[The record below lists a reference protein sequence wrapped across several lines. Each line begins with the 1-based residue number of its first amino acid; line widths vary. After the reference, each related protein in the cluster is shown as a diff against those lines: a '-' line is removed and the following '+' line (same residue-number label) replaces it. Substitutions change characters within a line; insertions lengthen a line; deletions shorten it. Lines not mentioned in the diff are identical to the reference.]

1 MDTELDSGSR
11 IEIYPGIYKHILC
24 YNFVRNNWIQQM
36 PVSLGKLLFNFIL
49 GRHLSSFFLYS
60 ACKDNYLV
68 LTKLSYDFVLLFK
81 KMCVL
86 FKKKKKMCV

>member
-49 GRHLSSFFLYS
+49 GRHLSNFFLYS
-60 ACKDNYLV
+60 ACKDNWSLQNCHM
-68 LTKLSYDFVLLFK
+68 TLFCCLRK
-81 KMCVL
+81 CVCCL
-86 FKKKKKMCV
+86 KKKKKMCV